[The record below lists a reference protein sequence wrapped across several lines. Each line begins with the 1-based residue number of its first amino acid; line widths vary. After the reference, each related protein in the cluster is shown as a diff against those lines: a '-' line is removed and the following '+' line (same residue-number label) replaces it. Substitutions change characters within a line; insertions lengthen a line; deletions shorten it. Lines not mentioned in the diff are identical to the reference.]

1 VWKDVYLTATAPAA
15 AAITYVVPQIF
26 YQGDYPTARLRDGEH
41 AGFHVAVRVHFS
53 AAAAVHGVLLLRA
66 EWRGGEE
73 VTARLALPAGESNAT
88 IQTKASAAQ
97 VHLWWP
103 NGVGRQHLYN
113 LTVTFAPDAPPLP
126 PLDVASGV
134 VEQLPPQQLPQP
146 QPQLPQ
152 PPQPAMHAAR
162 SLSEVAAA
170 AAAAVSASRTVGF
183 RYVALVTGN
192 DTDSAYVA
200 TAHASEGTSSHGMY
214 LRVNGVV
221 LWSRGANVIPMEEL
235 EGRLSARA
243 HVAMVRA
250 AKEARFTMVRVWGG
264 GMFLPDA
271 FYDACDADGLLVY
284 HDMQFAQ
291 SGHAPKPTPPQ
302 DGELRHVVR
311 RLSSHASLVVWDGC
325 NECRVLMG
333 SPTAVYA
340 TFVMAVVA
348 EEDRSRAVWPSCP
361 ALGWTGGVHMLDA
374 LPNGLALTTP
384 ASGASLET
392 HGPYLHGSGFPAVN
406 GHAGLHLFAPAMPI
420 HVAAAPTGPALPN
433 IFASEFGAVAMS
445 SFESMTATLAP
456 QHWGLHAG
464 QPDDAC
470 AGSFAQT
477 CEGPNVMA
485 ERNYP
490 CDPLVVVYFGAQPAG
505 YFNQTGE
512 AAFKRQLYQCML
524 AQALHMKGDI
534 ETRRAQNQLGLLVWQ
549 LNEIWPTGG
558 WGSLEYGTA
567 APGQVVGGRWKPLH
581 YFYRRSLLADVM
593 AACGAAGA
601 NNCYIKN
608 DAAGERFDG
617 TVVVRALAFATGA
630 VRTLATVDVAL
641 AEGAG
646 TSARFTVDLSTVD
659 AATHLLLIS
668 CHTAA
673 APHVPLSLNEELLAP
688 PGDLHLPSA
697 TVGAAVADQANRD
710 GTVNV
715 TVRSSSTALYVT
727 LTTRAHGHFSDNAFA
742 MPPGERQLTFVPL
755 DTPDPRG
762 LAASLRVEHL
772 QPYLSHP
779 PAAPADPAAPVKP
792 AVKAANAIVSHHR
805 IEYLSEPL
813 GVDEPR
819 PRFSWSL
826 SLAVPPSAA
835 ARGRKQASYWFMLA
849 PHLTNPF
856 KPFYSSL

>member
-1 VWKDVYLTATAPAA
+1 
-15 AAITYVVPQIF
+15 
-26 YQGDYPTARLRDGEH
+26 
-41 AGFHVAVRVHFS
+41 
-53 AAAAVHGVLLLRA
+53 
-66 EWRGGEE
+66 
-73 VTARLALPAGESNAT
+73 
-88 IQTKASAAQ
+88 
-97 VHLWWP
+97 
-103 NGVGRQHLYN
+103 
-113 LTVTFAPDAPPLP
+113 
-126 PLDVASGV
+126 
-134 VEQLPPQQLPQP
+134 
-146 QPQLPQ
+146 
-152 PPQPAMHAAR
+152 
-162 SLSEVAAA
+162 
-170 AAAAVSASRTVGF
+170 
-183 RYVALVTGN
+183 
-192 DTDSAYVA
+192 
-200 TAHASEGTSSHGMY
+200 
-214 LRVNGVV
+214 
-221 LWSRGANVIPMEEL
+221 
-235 EGRLSARA
+235 
-243 HVAMVRA
+243 
-250 AKEARFTMVRVWGG
+250 
-264 GMFLPDA
+264 
-271 FYDACDADGLLVY
+271 
-284 HDMQFAQ
+284 
-291 SGHAPKPTPPQ
+291 
-302 DGELRHVVR
+302 
-311 RLSSHASLVVWDGC
+311 
-325 NECRVLMG
+325 
-333 SPTAVYA
+333 
-340 TFVMAVVA
+340 
-348 EEDRSRAVWPSCP
+348 
-361 ALGWTGGVHMLDA
+361 
-374 LPNGLALTTP
+374 
-384 ASGASLET
+384 
-392 HGPYLHGSGFPAVN
+392 
-406 GHAGLHLFAPAMPI
+406 
-420 HVAAAPTGPALPN
+420 
-433 IFASEFGAVAMS
+433 
-445 SFESMTATLAP
+445 
-456 QHWGLHAG
+456 
-464 QPDDAC
+464 
-470 AGSFAQT
+470 
-477 CEGPNVMA
+477 
-485 ERNYP
+485 
-490 CDPLVVVYFGAQPAG
+490 
-505 YFNQTGE
+505 
-512 AAFKRQLYQCML
+512 
-524 AQALHMKGDI
+524 
-534 ETRRAQNQLGLLVWQ
+534 
-549 LNEIWPTGG
+549 
-558 WGSLEYGTA
+558 
-567 APGQVVGGRWKPLH
+567 LH

>member
-1 VWKDVYLTATAPAA
+1 
-15 AAITYVVPQIF
+15 
-26 YQGDYPTARLRDGEH
+26 
-41 AGFHVAVRVHFS
+41 
-53 AAAAVHGVLLLRA
+53 
-66 EWRGGEE
+66 
-73 VTARLALPAGESNAT
+73 
-88 IQTKASAAQ
+88 
-97 VHLWWP
+97 
-103 NGVGRQHLYN
+103 
-113 LTVTFAPDAPPLP
+113 
-126 PLDVASGV
+126 V

-558 WGSLEYGTA
+558 WGSLEYR
-567 APGQVVGGRWKPLH
+567 GRWKLH
-581 YFYRRSLLADVM
+581 HYGYARSLFRDVV
-593 AACGAAGA
+593 AACDARGRCYVRNDRSHRPFTGAVM
-601 NNCYIKN
+601 I
-608 DAAGERFDG
+608 DA
-617 TVVVRALAFATGA
+617 VNFATGRA
-630 VRTLATVDVAL
+630 ARLLARRVAL
-641 AEGAG
+641 AAG
-646 TSARFTVDLSTVD
+646 PAVLERFSIPLDAVD
-659 AATHLLLIS
+659 ATRSVLMIA
-668 CHTAA
+668 CVDDA
-673 APHVPLSLNEELLAP
+673 
-688 PGDLHLPSA
+688 
-697 TVGAAVADQANRD
+697 VGV
-710 GTVNV
+710 V
-715 TVRSSSTALYVT
+715 SSSELILAWPADLRLPRARVKHKIRGRGVVLSSNATALFVV
-727 LTTRAHGHFSDNAFA
+727 LTTRSPGRFADNAFA
-742 MPPGERQLTFVPL
+742 LLPGRPKTLAFLPFGAFDAAL
-755 DTPDPRG
+755 F
-762 LAASLRVEHL
+762 AASLRVEHL
-772 QPYLSHP
+772 AERVGL
-779 PAAPADPAAPVKP
+779 
-792 AVKAANAIVSHHR
+792 
-805 IEYLSEPL
+805 
-813 GVDEPR
+813 
-819 PRFSWSL
+819 F
-826 SLAVPPSAA
+826 
-835 ARGRKQASYWFMLA
+835 
-849 PHLTNPF
+849 
-856 KPFYSSL
+856 